1 MAMCAELG
9 WDLFAGFTASAMATL
24 EQYPWPGNV
33 RELKNAVE
41 RSLYRWGDP
50 DHPVDEVVIDP
61 FLSPFA
67 DEPAPTT
74 QTESDQNTPPPT
86 PVDFNTRIEK
96 MEKQLLREA
105 LRENAHN
112 QRRTAAAL
120 GLSYDQLRGMVRKYQ
135 LAGRRRKQD

>member
-1 MAMCAELG
+1 MQMCAELG
-9 WDLFAGFTASAMATL
+9 WDLFAGFTASAMAVL

-67 DEPAPTT
+67 DETAPTT
-74 QTESDQNTPPPT
+74 PSEGDLSDRPSA
-86 PVDFNTRIEK
+86 PVDFNTRIEM
-96 MEKQLLREA
+96 MEKQLLLEA
-105 LRENAHN
+105 LRENGHN
-112 QRRTAAAL
+112 QRRTATAL

-135 LAGRRRKQD
+135 LTGRRGRQA